1 LSETKLS
8 TKDLKG
14 WLEQQTR
21 SILTPVQ
28 DEARELRDEM
38 RQSLEN
44 ENEATKL
51 LLDNS
56 NREIEQRNM
65 RVYGRARALNKLAR
79 LFLDR
84 LKKITV
90 PEQVSY
96 DTLDRFMQDTQ
107 RVFIVLDVDIK
118 TWFPRISPFFIID
131 RRKFLAVH
139 EKAKL
144 TLRMLNDFVTKD
156 YVKTKTIEE
165 TFQLVE
171 DIQTLERQRTEV
183 ASQKATMESE
193 RAPIEKEIADLQRRI
208 SELETKGPIDELNLV
223 EAEREML
230 TNDLKHA
237 LRHLQKPFIKV
248 QALAMSGGGAGL
260 SPDELKMLNG
270 YMENP
275 METFA
280 AEPPGYPTLKEILQK
295 LTRLMDEDKLKLKS
309 DKARK
314 AAQSIDEILMQNSL
328 AELQTHVISVIG
340 RRNQLLASSRMDEIK
355 HDLAV
360 CQDHLKQLTARKTSV
375 ESHEAV
381 KGQAETDIQE
391 RIRNNKRA
399 IEKNVQ
405 SFLGKKIEIL

>member
-1 LSETKLS
+1 
-8 TKDLKG
+8 
-14 WLEQQTR
+14 
-21 SILTPVQ
+21 
-28 DEARELRDEM
+28 
-38 RQSLEN
+38 
-44 ENEATKL
+44 
-51 LLDNS
+51 
-56 NREIEQRNM
+56 
-65 RVYGRARALNKLAR
+65 
-79 LFLDR
+79 
-84 LKKITV
+84 
-90 PEQVSY
+90 
-96 DTLDRFMQDTQ
+96 
-107 RVFIVLDVDIK
+107 
-118 TWFPRISPFFIID
+118 
-131 RRKFLAVH
+131 
-139 EKAKL
+139 
-144 TLRMLNDFVTKD
+144 
-156 YVKTKTIEE
+156 
-165 TFQLVE
+165 
-171 DIQTLERQRTEV
+171 
-183 ASQKATMESE
+183 
-193 RAPIEKEIADLQRRI
+193 
-208 SELETKGPIDELNLV
+208 
-223 EAEREML
+223 ML